1 MNDQESR
8 AVNIIFPHNSSWV
21 ILSPI
26 EQRIKEKI
34 EKVGVPLKGWDI
46 QINYGIKTGCNEAF
60 IIDKAKKDELIA
72 LSPNS
77 VDIIRPI
84 LRGKDIKK
92 YGYNFAE
99 LYLLFIPWHFPLH
112 RDTNIT
118 GASKEAELAFQREY
132 PAIYKHLLQYK
143 EQLSNRNKAET
154 GIRYEWYAL
163 QRFGSN
169 YMDDFNKQKVAW
181 ARLMRIAKNAPDSFP
196 RFALV
201 DAEHYV
207 LDSLCFFTG
216 KNIEYL
222 IQVLNS
228 EYAAYYFFKNI
239 AILDNGGMQMRQ
251 QYVESIPLPKIVVN
265 KDICNIDKLIYAAFN
280 FNDEEQVFIKNYVQS
295 RKQYL
300 RL

>member
-1 MNDQESR
+1 M
-8 AVNIIFPHNSSWV
+8 
-21 ILSPI
+21 
-26 EQRIKEKI
+26 
-34 EKVGVPLKGWDI
+34 
-46 QINYGIKTGCNEAF
+46 
-60 IIDKAKKDELIA
+60 
-72 LSPNS
+72 
-77 VDIIRPI
+77 
-84 LRGKDIKK
+84 
-92 YGYNFAE
+92 
-99 LYLLFIPWHFPLH
+99 YLLFIPWHFPLH
-112 RDTNIT
+112 RDINIT
-118 GASKEAELAFQREY
+118 GVSKEAEQAFQREY
-132 PAIYKHLLQYK
+132 PAIYKHLLQFK

-222 IQVLNS
+222 IQILNS